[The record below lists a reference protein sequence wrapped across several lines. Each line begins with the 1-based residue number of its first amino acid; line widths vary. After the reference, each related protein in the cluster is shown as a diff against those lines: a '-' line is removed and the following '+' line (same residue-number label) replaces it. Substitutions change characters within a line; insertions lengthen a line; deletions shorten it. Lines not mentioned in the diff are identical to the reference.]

1 MTRWKMTST
10 NYIDY
15 VVIAGDT
22 PKEILRNYSDLTGK
36 VPKMPENL
44 LGLWQSKL
52 RYRSPNEVMDVVKIL
67 CFGNKTFNYSY

>member
-15 VVIAGDT
+15 VVIYPKRDT
-22 PKEILRNYSDLTGK
+22 KLCDLTGK

-52 RYRSPNEVMDVVKIL
+52 RYRSPNEVMDVVKNTML
-67 CFGNKTFNYSY
+67 WE

>member
-36 VPKMPENL
+36 VLKCL
-44 LGLWQSKL
+44 
-52 RYRSPNEVMDVVKIL
+52 
-67 CFGNKTFNYSY
+67 KTYWDYGKVNYAIDLQMK

>member
-1 MTRWKMTST
+1 MAST

-44 LGLWQSKL
+44 LGLWQK
-52 RYRSPNEVMDVVKIL
+52 
-67 CFGNKTFNYSY
+67 